1 MDRVQVLGDEDGNG
15 YGHTGC
21 INALSWSQD
30 GTTLVSSGDD
40 CRICIWRPNASPQ
53 LTNDSEQEELFQ
65 TSLTLTTGHTN
76 NVFSIKFLPY
86 TADMKMVTCSA
97 DREVRVFDLGKSNG
111 SEDRLRVAGGGSRR
125 WYERPE
131 SQCCVRVLNCHTRR
145 VKRIVTEDSSD
156 LFLTVSEDHTVRQ
169 HDLRTPHH
177 CRPSGNCPAPLV
189 KLPYSLSALASS
201 AIAPYYFVV
210 AGEASFGHLFDRR
223 MVGRILKAEW
233 GQDISIEDDDATTRC
248 VRRFGRLKRG
258 PKERKSQTHVTG
270 ARMAD
275 SNGHDL
281 LLSYSAD
288 AAYLYDIRD
297 APYEPPQRHNTL
309 LPNNEVSRTRNL
321 WPRPSKSNK
330 RRKLSN
336 GTANPDRAAEE
347 ELLGIED
354 AEGEP
359 DVENVEEPGDN
370 SPGPQPVAAE
380 TEEEEEEVQST
391 SETSTSTIESDEEPA
406 SYTEAALQSLLD
418 AEMTD
423 AAHIIL
429 SEDDDEDSDY
439 SPEDEEHA
447 GGSGDTNV
455 EEDYVHEEEEDH
467 VAFEPLKVP
476 MVMPR
481 RRFAGM
487 SNVRTVK
494 DVNFLGPKDEY
505 VTSGS
510 DDGHFF
516 IWKKENAELVG
527 VWDGDG
533 SVVNVIEDR
542 PAIHSYPMVAVSG
555 IDNTVKLFAPTAGP
569 EREFNHTGRSE
580 SIIDANQSGAHGV
593 YVSSIELALLYA
605 QLRRRGGAEGRDDTC
620 RIM

>member
-1 MDRVQVLGDEDGNG
+1 MDRVQVLGDEDGSG

-21 INALSWSQD
+21 INALCWSQD

-40 CRICIWRPNASPQ
+40 CRICIWRPHASPQ
-53 LTNDSEQEELFQ
+53 PSNDSSEEELFQ
-65 TSLTLTTGHTN
+65 TSLTLATGHTN

-86 TADMKMVTCSA
+86 TADKRIVTCSA
-97 DREVRVFDLGKSNG
+97 DRQIRVFDLAKSSG
-111 SEDRLRVAGGGSRR
+111 SDDRLRVAGGGSRR
-125 WYERPE
+125 
-131 SQCCVRVLNCHTRR
+131 CR
-145 VKRIVTEDSSD
+145 VKRIVAEDSSD

-169 HDLRTPHH
+169 HDLRTPHR
-177 CRPSGNCPAPLV
+177 CRPDGVCPAPLV
-189 KLPYSLSALASS
+189 RLPYSLSALASS
-201 AIAPYYFVV
+201 PITPYYFVV

-223 MVGRILKAEW
+223 MLGRILKAEW

-288 AAYLYDIRD
+288 AAYLYDIRE
-297 APYEPPQRHNTL
+297 APYEPPQRHHTL
-309 LPNNEVSRTRNL
+309 LPSNEVTRK
-321 WPRPSKSNK
+321 PDVSARPSKSIK

-336 GTANPDRAAEE
+336 GTPSPDRAAEE
-347 ELLGIED
+347 EWRGIED

-359 DVENVEEPGDN
+359 DVEDAEGSGVG
-370 SPGPQPVAAE
+370 SPLLAAE
-380 TEEEEEEVQST
+380 TDEETQST
-391 SETSTSTIESDEEPA
+391 TETEDSATGSGEGSI

-423 AAHIIL
+423 AAHIVF
-429 SEDDDEDSDY
+429 SEDDDDSDY
-439 SPEDEEHA
+439 SPEDEGHA
-447 GGSGDTNV
+447 EGAGDTNV
-455 EEDYVHEEEEDH
+455 EEEDYVREEEENH
-467 VAFEPLKVP
+467 
-476 MVMPR
+476 
-481 RRFAGM
+481 
-487 SNVRTVK
+487 TVCW
-494 DVNFLGPKDEY
+494 DVQLNFLGPNDEY
-505 VTSGS
+505 ITSGS

-516 IWKKENAELVG
+516 VWKKENAELVG
-527 VWDGDG
+527 IWDGDG

-542 PAIHSYPMVAVSG
+542 PAVHSYSMIAVSG

-569 EREFNHTGRSE
+569 EREFNHTSRSE
-580 SIIDANQSGAHGV
+580 SIVDANQSGAHGV
-593 YVSSIELALLYA
+593 YVSSIELAMLYA
-605 QLRRRGGAEGRDDTC
+605 QLRRRGGGEGRDDTC

>member
-1 MDRVQVLGDEDGNG
+1 MDRVQVLGDEDGSG

-40 CRICIWRPNASPQ
+40 CRICIWRPHASPQ
-53 LTNDSEQEELFQ
+53 LPNDFDQEELFQ
-65 TSLTLTTGHTN
+65 TSLTLATGHTN
-76 NVFSIKFLPY
+76 NVFSIKFLPH
-86 TADMKMVTCSA
+86 TADMRMVTCSA
-97 DREVRVFDLGKSNG
+97 DREVRVFDLAKSSG

-131 SQCCVRVLNCHTRR
+131 SQCCVRVFNCHTRR

-169 HDLRTPHH
+169 HDLRTAHR
-177 CRPSGNCPAPLV
+177 CRPNGTCPAPLV

-201 AIAPYYFVV
+201 SIAPYYFVV

-223 MVGRILKAEW
+223 MVGRILKTEW
-233 GQDISIEDDDATTRC
+233 GQDISTEDDDAATRC

-258 PKERKSQTHVTG
+258 PKERKAHTHVTG
-270 ARMAD
+270 ARMGD

-297 APYEPPQRHNTL
+297 VPYEPPQRHYTL
-309 LPNNEVSRTRNL
+309 LPNNEVTRKEDTSAG
-321 WPRPSKSNK
+321 PSKSNK

-336 GTANPDRAAEE
+336 GSTNPDRVAEE
-347 ELLGIED
+347 EWLGIED

-359 DVENVEEPGDN
+359 DPEILEEAGDD
-370 SPGPQPVAAE
+370 SPQPAVE
-380 TEEEEEEVQST
+380 TEDEAQSM
-391 SETSTSTIESDEEPA
+391 SETGSSTIELDEEPA
-406 SYTEAALQSLLD
+406 SYTEVALQSLLE

-423 AAHIIL
+423 AAHMVL
-429 SEDDDEDSDY
+429 SDDDDDSDY
-439 SPEDEEHA
+439 SPEDEGHA
-447 GGSGDTNV
+447 GAAGDTND

-467 VAFEPLKVP
+467 IAFEPLKVP

-481 RRFAGM
+481 QRYAGM

-494 DVNFLGPKDEY
+494 DGKYPRVNFLGPKDEY

-516 IWKKENAELVG
+516 VWKKKDAELIG
-527 VWDGDG
+527 IWDGDG

-542 PAIHSYPMVAVSG
+542 PAVHSYPMIAVSG
-555 IDNTVKLFAPTAGP
+555 IDNTVKLFAPTAAP
-569 EREFNHTGRSE
+569 EREFNHTDRKEG
-580 SIIDANQSGAHGV
+580 IINANQSGAHGV

-605 QLRRRGGAEGRDDTC
+605 QLRRRGGGQGRDDTC

>member
-1 MDRVQVLGDEDGNG
+1 MDRVQVLGDEDGSG

-21 INALSWSQD
+21 INALCWSQD

-40 CRICIWRPNASPQ
+40 CRICIWRPHASPQ
-53 LTNDSEQEELFQ
+53 PSNDSSEEELFQ
-65 TSLTLTTGHTN
+65 TSLTLATGHTN

-86 TADMKMVTCSA
+86 TADKRIVTCSA
-97 DREVRVFDLGKSNG
+97 DRQIRVFDLAKSSG
-111 SEDRLRVAGGGSRR
+111 SDDRLRVAGGGSRR
-125 WYERPE
+125 
-131 SQCCVRVLNCHTRR
+131 CR
-145 VKRIVTEDSSD
+145 VKRIVAEDSSD

-169 HDLRTPHH
+169 HDLRTPHR
-177 CRPSGNCPAPLV
+177 CRPDGVCPAPLV
-189 KLPYSLSALASS
+189 RLPYSLSALASS
-201 AIAPYYFVV
+201 PITPYYFVV

-223 MVGRILKAEW
+223 MLGRILKAEW

-288 AAYLYDIRD
+288 AAYLYDIRE
-297 APYEPPQRHNTL
+297 APYEPPQRHHTL
-309 LPNNEVSRTRNL
+309 LPSNEVTRK
-321 WPRPSKSNK
+321 PDVSARPSKSIK

-336 GTANPDRAAEE
+336 GTPSPDRAAEE
-347 ELLGIED
+347 EWRGIED

-359 DVENVEEPGDN
+359 DVEDAEGSGVG
-370 SPGPQPVAAE
+370 SPLLAAE
-380 TEEEEEEVQST
+380 TDEETQST
-391 SETSTSTIESDEEPA
+391 TETEDSATGSGEGSI

-423 AAHIIL
+423 AAHIVF
-429 SEDDDEDSDY
+429 SEDDDDSDY
-439 SPEDEEHA
+439 SPEDEGHA
-447 GGSGDTNV
+447 EGAGDTNV
-455 EEDYVHEEEEDH
+455 EEEDYV
-467 VAFEPLKVP
+467 L
-476 MVMPR
+476 
-481 RRFAGM
+481 
-487 SNVRTVK
+487 
-494 DVNFLGPKDEY
+494 NFLGPNDEY
-505 VTSGS
+505 ITSGS

-516 IWKKENAELVG
+516 VWKKENAELVG
-527 VWDGDG
+527 IWDGDG

-542 PAIHSYPMVAVSG
+542 PAVHSYSMIAVSG

-569 EREFNHTGRSE
+569 EREFNHTSRSE
-580 SIIDANQSGAHGV
+580 SIVDANQSGAHGV
-593 YVSSIELALLYA
+593 YVSSIELAMLYA
-605 QLRRRGGAEGRDDTC
+605 QLRRRGGGEGRDDTC

>member
-1 MDRVQVLGDEDGNG
+1 
-15 YGHTGC
+15 
-21 INALSWSQD
+21 
-30 GTTLVSSGDD
+30 
-40 CRICIWRPNASPQ
+40 
-53 LTNDSEQEELFQ
+53 
-65 TSLTLTTGHTN
+65 
-76 NVFSIKFLPY
+76 
-86 TADMKMVTCSA
+86 
-97 DREVRVFDLGKSNG
+97 
-111 SEDRLRVAGGGSRR
+111 
-125 WYERPE
+125 
-131 SQCCVRVLNCHTRR
+131 

-169 HDLRTPHH
+169 HDLRTAHR
-177 CRPSGNCPAPLV
+177 CRPNGTCPAPLV

-201 AIAPYYFVV
+201 SIAPYYFVV

-223 MVGRILKAEW
+223 MVGRILKTEW
-233 GQDISIEDDDATTRC
+233 GQDISIDDDDATTRC

-258 PKERKSQTHVTG
+258 QKERKAHTHVTG

-297 APYEPPQRHNTL
+297 APYEPQQRHYTL
-309 LPNNEVSRTRNL
+309 LPNNEVTRKEDISAS
-321 WPRPSKSNK
+321 PSKSNK

-336 GTANPDRAAEE
+336 GAANPDRATEE
-347 ELLGIED
+347 EWLGIED

-359 DVENVEEPGDN
+359 DVEIVEEPGDG
-370 SPGPQPVAAE
+370 SPQPAAE
-380 TEEEEEEVQST
+380 TEDEAQST
-391 SETSTSTIESDEEPA
+391 SETGSSTIELDEEPA
-406 SYTEAALQSLLD
+406 SYTEVALQSLLE

-423 AAHIIL
+423 AAHIVL
-429 SEDDDEDSDY
+429 SDDDDDSDY
-439 SPEDEEHA
+439 SPEDEEHTGA
-447 GGSGDTNV
+447 AGDTND

-481 RRFAGM
+481 QRYAGM

-494 DVNFLGPKDEY
+494 DGKFNFLGPKDEY

-516 IWKKENAELVG
+516 VWKKKDAELIG
-527 VWDGDG
+527 IWDGDG

-542 PAIHSYPMVAVSG
+542 PAVHSYPMIAVSG
-555 IDNTVKLFAPTAGP
+555 IDNTVKVRRAIGLSTTISEIILVPKLFAPTAGP
-569 EREFNHTGRSE
+569 EREFNHTGRKDN
-580 SIIDANQSGAHGV
+580 IIEANQSGAHGV

-605 QLRRRGGAEGRDDTC
+605 QLRRRGGQGRDDTC